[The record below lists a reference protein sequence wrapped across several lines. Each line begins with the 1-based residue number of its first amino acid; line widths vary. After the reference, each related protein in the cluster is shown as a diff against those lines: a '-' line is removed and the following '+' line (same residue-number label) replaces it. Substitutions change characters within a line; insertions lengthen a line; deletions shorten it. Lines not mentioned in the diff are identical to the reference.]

1 MISVYILKSEKDNA
15 HYVGQTK
22 NMERRLLKHNRG
34 EVRSTRHRTPLKFI
48 ISVTCKTRADALK
61 VERYLKSL
69 KSQKA
74 VINWMNSPLGP
85 LAQPRRHA
93 LFEQKASKRAGGV
106 EGPRHRK

>member
-1 MISVYILKSEKDNA
+1 MYSVYVLQSALDNKF
-15 HYVGQTK
+15 YIGQTV
-22 NMERRLLKHNRG
+22 NLERRLQLHNG
-34 EVRSTRHRTPLKFI
+34 GAVRSTKFRRPLKLLTSI
-48 ISVTCKTRADALK
+48 RCQTEKDALK
-61 VERYLKSL
+61 IERYLKSL